1 MPPFP
6 ATFGL
11 HFLGVSIALAV
22 REQLAI
28 GSRGVRE
35 MTMCKRAVRSQL
47 GAAEK
52 SGRAGLTTLE
62 FVGCL
67 MAVVGGAWLGA
78 LYLGVDVKHVT
89 YSALSDAHILE
100 KMPKDWRPGADDG
113 QVVTREELA
122 TALHEELG
130 TLRNQICALRTG
142 KTDGVMTT
150 PAGVPISGDAP
161 LPTKE
166 RTLAYWTRLNEIA
179 LGETDLQLDAES
191 AFNAANAAKVFAI
204 KGRVSR
210 FAAKAVAAVP
220 IDGVDE
226 DAVKFGRRLQLWY
239 DKGGDI
245 YERAVR
251 IWETPMGAQARAQLN
266 DEWKQT
272 DKQHRNEAELISQ
285 KASAV
290 RGTVSRIYGV
300 EFPEFAKPAAATATK
315 ENDAKSA

>member
-1 MPPFP
+1 
-6 ATFGL
+6 
-11 HFLGVSIALAV
+11 
-22 REQLAI
+22 
-28 GSRGVRE
+28 
-35 MTMCKRAVRSQL
+35 
-47 GAAEK
+47 
-52 SGRAGLTTLE
+52 
-62 FVGCL
+62 

-78 LYLGVDVKHVT
+78 LYLGVDVKHMA
-89 YSALSDAHILE
+89 YSALNESKLLE
-100 KMPKDWRPGADDG
+100 KVPKDWRPAADDG

-142 KTDGVMTT
+142 KSDGAATT

-166 RTLAYWTRLNEIA
+166 RTFAYWTRLNEIA
-179 LGETDLQLDAES
+179 LGETALQQDAES
-191 AFNAANAAKVFAI
+191 AFSAANAAKVFAI

-210 FAAKAVAAVP
+210 FAAKAVASVP

-251 IWETPMGAQARAQLN
+251 IWETPMGGQARTQLN

-272 DKQHRNEAELISQ
+272 DKQHRNEAELIAQ
-285 KASAV
+285 KATAV
-290 RGTVSRIYGV
+290 RGSVSRIYGV
-300 EFPEFAKPAAATATK
+300 EFPEFAKPVPVPPAK
-315 ENDAKSA
+315 ENDEKSA

>member
-1 MPPFP
+1 M
-6 ATFGL
+6 A
-11 HFLGVSIALAV
+11 
-22 REQLAI
+22 
-28 GSRGVRE
+28 
-35 MTMCKRAVRSQL
+35 MCKHGIGLRSL
-47 GAAEK
+47 PPN
-52 SGRAGLTTLE
+52 SNGRAGLTTLE

-67 MAVVGGAWLGA
+67 IAVVGGAWLGA
-78 LYLGVDVKHVT
+78 LYLGVNVKHVA
-89 YSALSDAHILE
+89 YSALNDSHILE
-100 KMPKDWRPGADDG
+100 KMPKDWRPAADDG

-142 KTDGVMTT
+142 KSDGAAKT

-179 LGETDLQLDAES
+179 LGETDLQRDAES
-191 AFNAANAAKVFAI
+191 AFSAANAAKVFAI

-210 FAAKAVAAVP
+210 FAGKAVAAVP

-245 YERAVR
+245 YEQAVR
-251 IWETPMGAQARAQLN
+251 IWETPMGGQARTQLN

-272 DKQHRNEAELISQ
+272 DKQHRDEAELIAQ
-285 KASAV
+285 KAAAV
-290 RGTVSRIYGV
+290 RGSVSRIYGV
-300 EFPEFAKPAAATATK
+300 EFPEFAKPAQATPGK